1 MEWWLAFAIIVGAL
15 CALMTIG
22 MPIAFAFLAVNLV
35 GAWYFW
41 GGVAGVNQMVMAVM
55 DSVSSFSIMPV
66 PLFLLM
72 GEILFRAGLAARL
85 MDVLDAWLGRL
96 PGRLSLMAVAGG
108 TLFATLVG
116 SGAATTALLGRILV
130 PDMVKRGYKQPMT
143 LGPVMGSGGLAVMLP
158 PSVLGVILAATANLP
173 VGTFLL
179 SIIVPGLMMAASYV
193 IYIVVRCLLQPDIA
207 PRYNVHSGLP
217 LRQKLRDTVVYVFP
231 LATIIFVVTGL
242 IFLGIATPTESA
254 GLGALAALIMAKLY
268 GKLDWPMLLQ
278 CLTSTLRTSIMILMI
293 LSGSSGFAQLLAFTG
308 ASAGLVDL
316 ATSSNLTPVMI
327 VITMQVIL
335 LVLGTFMESLAMIL
349 LCVPIYFPIIE
360 ALNLSPIW
368 FGAVMLL
375 NMEMAAISPP
385 FGFGL
390 FVMKAVAPP
399 GTTMMDVYRATIPF
413 LLLNAVV
420 MLIMIF
426 WPATALWLPS
436 LAVK

>member
-173 VGTFLL
+173 VGAFLL
-179 SIIVPGLMMAASYV
+179 SIIVPGLMMAASYA
-193 IYIVVRCLLQPDIA
+193 IYIVVRCLVQPDIA
-207 PRYNVHSGLP
+207 PRYNINAELP

-316 ATSSNLTPVMI
+316 ATSSNLSPVMI
-327 VITMQVIL
+327 VITMQIIL

-413 LLLNAVV
+413 LLLNSVV
-420 MLIMIF
+420 MLVMIF

>member
-1 MEWWLAFAIIVGAL
+1 MEWWMAFTIIVGAL
-15 CALMTIG
+15 CALMVIG
-22 MPIAFAFLAVNLV
+22 MPIAFAFLAVNIA
-35 GAWYFW
+35 GAYFFW
-41 GGVAGVNQMVMAVM
+41 GGVAGFNQMVLAVM
-55 DSVSSFSIMPV
+55 DSVASFSIMPV

-85 MDVLDAWLGRL
+85 MDVLDAWLGRI

-108 TLFATLVG
+108 TLFATLAG

-158 PSVLGVILAATANLP
+158 PSALGVILASTANLA
-173 VGTFLL
+173 VGEFLL
-179 SIIVPGLMMAASYV
+179 AIIVPGLMMAASYA
-193 IYIVVRCLLQPDIA
+193 IYVVVRCTLQPDIA
-207 PRYNVHSGLP
+207 PAYVGGPKQP
-217 LRQKLRDTVVYVFP
+217 LKQKLRDTVVYVFP

-254 GLGALAALIMAKLY
+254 GLGALSALIMAKLY
-268 GKLDWPMLLQ
+268 GKLDWATLQ
-278 CLTSTLRTSIMILMI
+278 ECLVSTLRTSIMILMI
-293 LSGSSGFAQLLAFTG
+293 LSGSSAFAQLLAFTG

-316 ATSSNLTPVMI
+316 ATSTSLSPVMI
-327 VITMQVIL
+327 VITMQVVL

-360 ALNLSPIW
+360 ALHLSPIW

-399 GTTMMDVYRATIPF
+399 GTSMMDVYRATIPF
-413 LLLNAVV
+413 LLLNSVV

-426 WPATALWLPS
+426 FPQTVLWLPS